1 MSRKIRDSQKMK
13 TIIHKSLFASIGALL
28 LTLTGCIDVKQD
40 IWINEDGSGKFVF
53 DVGLSKQF
61 KAMMDLQ
68 KGFGDLEGLED
79 DGEGN
84 DNGLNEIP
92 FSESPEKVV
101 EELKKNEF
109 VTEAEFEE
117 AVDAKYDRTIYTI
130 QLSDITK
137 IKDVLSSSSLGAA
150 ARELG
155 GDNNLEE
162 NNDFELKKTD
172 SGTYELSVS
181 LKGNEEDK
189 PEDPQEAEFA
199 ATMMKQ
205 MFGDAAMTLRVNAP
219 AVTHNGKE
227 EDASIV
233 WTMLLADLAAGG
245 NLEAKGEFKP
255 GGSDSSKEEE
265 PKEEEPKEELT
276 QLDAIEK
283 KEEMVNESVKKT
295 TNTLIIGGLVAV
307 ILLLVVLLMRK
318 KS

>member
-1 MSRKIRDSQKMK
+1 MK

-265 PKEEEPKEELT
+265 PKEEEPKEEEPKEELT

>member
-1 MSRKIRDSQKMK
+1 MK
-13 TIIHKSLFASIGALL
+13 TIIHKSLFAFIGALL

-40 IWINEDGSGKFVF
+40 IWINKDGSGKFVF

-68 KGFGDLEGLED
+68 KGFGELEELED
-79 DGEGN
+79 GEED

-92 FSESPEKVV
+92 FSESPEKVI
-101 EELKKNEF
+101 EDLKKNKF

-205 MFGDAAMTLRVNAP
+205 MFGDAGMTLRVNAP

-255 GGSDSSKEEE
+255 GGSDSSKEED
-265 PKEEEPKEELT
+265 PKEEDPKEEDPKEEDPKEELT

-283 KEEMVNESVKKT
+283 KEEMVNEDIKQT

>member
-1 MSRKIRDSQKMK
+1 M
-13 TIIHKSLFASIGALL
+13 
-28 LTLTGCIDVKQD
+28 
-40 IWINEDGSGKFVF
+40 
-53 DVGLSKQF
+53 
-61 KAMMDLQ
+61 
-68 KGFGDLEGLED
+68 
-79 DGEGN
+79 
-84 DNGLNEIP
+84 
-92 FSESPEKVV
+92 V

-265 PKEEEPKEELT
+265 PKEEEPKEEEPKEELT